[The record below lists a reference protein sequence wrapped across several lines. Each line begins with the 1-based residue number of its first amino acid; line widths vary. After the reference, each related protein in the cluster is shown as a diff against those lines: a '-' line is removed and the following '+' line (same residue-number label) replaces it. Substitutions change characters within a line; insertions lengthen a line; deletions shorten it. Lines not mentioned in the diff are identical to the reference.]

1 MIKTNSS
8 NKKLI
13 MSTLKKLGKV
23 LSKEEQKSINGA
35 MHQGAIYACIDRFPF
50 VYYVSPGQSCD
61 DGSAPLCP

>member
-1 MIKTNSS
+1 
-8 NKKLI
+8 